1 MTAIRALSIVAPL
14 ILTLPPA
21 AERSGQ
27 IEGVWRYQFLQ
38 RAGESEA
45 PVIGVIAFVGGHF
58 VQQSLNSGEPF
69 DLQLFQAHAGTY
81 EISGDALTMKST
93 VGLLVQPSG
102 QPMVESR
109 RDAEHRVRVRRS
121 GADLTLVFGTGTI
134 QRLVRS
140 AMPTPQMIL
149 LSRGALLLG
158 GDGRF
163 SMTAERDDGAVAG
176 WGRYRRDSESLV
188 LDAERWLTLQGRR
201 PEYARDSQ
209 IRASL
214 SDRMLTLP
222 GGRSFAI
229 QRGRSRK

>member
-21 AERSGQ
+21 AQRAGQ
-27 IEGVWRYQFLQ
+27 IEGVWRYRSLQ
-38 RAGESEA
+38 RAGGSEA
-45 PVIGVIAFVGGHF
+45 PVSGVMAFLDGHF

-69 DLQLFQAHAGTY
+69 DRQLFQAHAGTY
-81 EISGDALTMKST
+81 EIDGDELTMKST

-102 QPMVESR
+102 QPIVESR
-109 RDAEHRVRVRRS
+109 RDAEHRVRASRA
-121 GADLTLVFGTGTI
+121 GADLTLTFGTGTI

-163 SMTAERDDGAVAG
+163 SMTAELDDGAVAG
-176 WGRYRRDSESLV
+176 WGQYRRDSESLV
-188 LDAERWLTLQGRR
+188 FDAERWLRLQGLR

-229 QRGRSRK
+229 QRGPSRE